1 MEKKTIK
8 VAGQVVEEVQKPVM
22 LGQWNGKHAR
32 KLGGKVFLS
41 MLAVTF
47 IYFLLGIMLGINN
60 LFLQSVVSLAVVLF
74 AFSYMRTNGLSQ
86 GEGDAAYGEIMYTR
100 QKEGKEILPDD
111 RARCFHPLKGY
122 YAAAL
127 GALPFVLIT
136 LVYAVLA
143 RPVDFGLT
151 TLPSW
156 LSPYLQQSEIGD
168 ALNYY
173 TAKTGDFLD
182 IYRVIVRSLT
192 MPFMTIA
199 AKMSYS
205 VQTWAERLT
214 PLMVLVAPLGYAIG
228 YHQGL
233 RIRTRINTG
242 IVIGVKKKRKK
253 QRREQRRREARGP
266 EQLV

>member
-8 VAGQVVEEVQKPVM
+8 VGGQVVEEVQKPVM
-22 LGQWNGKHAR
+22 LGEWNGKHAR
-32 KLGGKVFLS
+32 KLGGKVFVN

-47 IYFLLGIMLGINN
+47 IYLLLGVMLGINN
-60 LFLQSVVSLAVVLF
+60 LLLQSLFSLAVVLF
-74 AFSYMRTNGLSQ
+74 AFGYMRTNGLSQ

-100 QKEGKEILPDD
+100 QKEGKEVSPDD

-122 YAAAL
+122 FAAAL

-136 LVYAVLA
+136 LVYAILA
-143 RPVDFGLT
+143 KPVDFGLT
-151 TLPSW
+151 ALPSW
-156 LSPYLQQSEIGD
+156 LSPYLQQSELGD
-168 ALNYY
+168 ALSYY
-173 TAKTGDFLD
+173 TAATSNAMG
-182 IYRVIVRSLT
+182 IYRIIVRSMT

-205 VQTWAERLT
+205 VQTWAERLS
-214 PLMVLVAPLGYAIG
+214 PLMVLIAPLGYAIG

-253 QRREQRRREARGP
+253 QRREQRRREARRP